1 MKCRGSSEESG
12 VTSGQENT
20 DRQSHMRLL
29 NHEER
34 LMTLRSLSNVVKEQY
49 NRLGQ
54 TMTLL
59 LDSIED
65 HERLSEEEMKVAATE
80 ELREEIMEIQE
91 VHQVSNPKK
100 RRRTT

>member
-1 MKCRGSSEESG
+1 
-12 VTSGQENT
+12 
-20 DRQSHMRLL
+20 
-29 NHEER
+29 
-34 LMTLRSLSNVVKEQY
+34 MTLRSLSNVVKEQY

-54 TMTLL
+54 TLALL

-80 ELREEIMEIQE
+80 ELRADISQIQE
-91 VHQVSNPKK
+91 IHQASNPRK